1 MDLRDFS
8 ILFEP
13 VQTASSKKDISIVTG
28 FNAITQYIENVMKTQ
43 KGELISDM
51 NLGSD
56 YFNYIYGISNKGIL
70 ETQLAAYLEAA
81 IPKLKNIKVNLIY
94 FSEDQLQFEIRYSM
108 FNGGISSQNN
118 ASCFVEVQ
126 TT

>member
-1 MDLRDFS
+1 MELKDFS
-8 ILFEP
+8 ILLEP
-13 VQTASSKKDISIVTG
+13 IQTSSSKKDISIVTG

-43 KGELISDM
+43 KGELVSDM

-56 YFNYIYGISNKGIL
+56 YFSYIFGSPDKGIL
-70 ETQLAAYLEAA
+70 EAQLAAYIEAA

-94 FSEDQLQFEIRYSM
+94 FSEDQLQFEIRYSI
-108 FNGGISSQNN
+108 FNIGINSQKD
-118 ASCFVEVQ
+118 ASCFIEVQ

>member
-1 MDLRDFS
+1 MELKDFS
-8 ILFEP
+8 ILLEP
-13 VQTASSKKDISIVTG
+13 IQTSSSKKDISIVTG

-43 KGELISDM
+43 KGELVSDM

-56 YFNYIYGISNKGIL
+56 YFSYIFGSPDKGVL
-70 ETQLAAYLEAA
+70 EAQLAAYIEAA

-94 FSEDQLQFEIRYSM
+94 FSEDQLQFEIRYSI
-108 FNGGISSQNN
+108 FNIGINSQKD
-118 ASCFVEVQ
+118 ASCFIEVQ